1 MFEFSL
7 LQVSRGLRLV
17 SLATATL
24 VAGMGTTMAQSLPCA
39 YVGDSIALGAGAFQ
53 PKKATNK
60 CPIFARNGIT
70 ARRWLALY
78 STGVNADKVLL
89 SMGSNDYGA
98 NVTREIM
105 AMRQSINAREVI
117 WIAPGPQFA
126 ANRAS
131 VVQVA
136 NTFGDKVY
144 ERPNDE
150 IGADNVHFTGRGYS
164 RIALVLH

>member
-1 MFEFSL
+1 MT
-7 LQVSRGLRLV
+7 
-17 SLATATL
+17 LASVVGTAS
-24 VAGMGTTMAQSLPCA
+24 AQALPCA

-53 PKKATNK
+53 PSKATNK

-70 ARRWLALY
+70 ARRWLSLY

-98 NVTREIM
+98 NVTREIT
-105 AMRQSINAREVI
+105 AMRKSINAKEVI

-131 VVQVA
+131 VMQVA
-136 NTFGDKVY
+136 STFGDRVY
-144 ERPNDE
+144 ERPSDE
-150 IGADNVHFTGRGYS
+150 IGPDNVHFTRRGYS
-164 RIALVLH
+164 RIAQVLH

>member
-1 MFEFSL
+1 MFGFSL
-7 LQVSRGLRLV
+7 LQVSKGLRLV
-17 SLATATL
+17 SLATL
-24 VAGMGTTMAQSLPCA
+24 VAGAGTTMAQSLPCA

-53 PKKATNK
+53 PKKTTNK
-60 CPIFARNGIT
+60 CPVFARNGIT
-70 ARRWLALY
+70 ARRWLSLY
-78 STGVNADKVLL
+78 STGIQAEKVLL

-105 AMRQSINAREVI
+105 AMRQSIKAREVI